1 MTEGLSR
8 RKFVTISAAAA
19 GLALIP
25 FGASKQSAAA
35 PLIEWRGLSLGSVA
49 TIRLHHFDEVAAR
62 RLIEQAVAEAQRLE
76 TVFSLY
82 RADSSLC
89 ELNRSGVL
97 VAPPRELAEL
107 LALCDSFWRKTGGAF
122 DPSVQPL
129 WRCYADHFAVSG
141 RAATGPSSEELAS
154 ALRLVGWEKVRFDR
168 DKVTLALPGMGLT
181 LKGVAQGY
189 IADRVVESLRRGGI
203 ENCLADMGEIHGA
216 GVQPDG
222 GPWMVGLEAP
232 SGELASG
239 TPIPILNQAVATS
252 GAAGFRFDPQGRCN
266 HLFDPA
272 IGACA
277 DPARNITVVA
287 DLAVT
292 ADALSTAFALMDEE
306 RIKSALRQS
315 GSAHVYITTADGTRS
330 VQPA

>member
-1 MTEGLSR
+1 M
-8 RKFVTISAAAA
+8 TISAAAA
-19 GLALIP
+19 GLAVGP
-25 FGASKQSAAA
+25 YGASRKSAAA

-49 TIRLHHFDEVAAR
+49 TIRLHHPDEAAAR
-62 RLIEQAVAEAQRLE
+62 RLIGQAVAEAQRLE

-82 RADSSLC
+82 RDDSSLC

-107 LALCDSFWRKTGGAF
+107 LALCHDFWRTTDGAF

-129 WRCYADHFAVSG
+129 WRCYADHFAASG
-141 RAATGPSSEELAS
+141 RASTGPSPEELAN
-154 ALRLVGWEKVRFDR
+154 ALKLVGWEKVRFDR
-168 DKVTLALPGMGLT
+168 DKVMLALPGMGLT
-181 LKGVAQGY
+181 LNGVAQGY
-189 IADRVVESLRRGGI
+189 IADRVVDSLRRGGI
-203 ENCLADMGEIHGA
+203 ENCLADMGEIRGA

-222 GPWMVGLEAP
+222 GPWTVALEAP

-239 TPIPILNQAVATS
+239 APIPILNQAVATS
-252 GAAGFRFDPQGRCN
+252 GAAGFRFDPQGRFN

-272 IGACA
+272 TGACA
-277 DPARNITVVA
+277 DPMRNITVVT

-306 RIKSALRQS
+306 RIKSALQKID
-315 GSAHVYITTADGTRS
+315 GAQVYITTADGTRS
-330 VQPA
+330 VHPAAY